1 MNLTID
7 MMLNLKKY
15 GFSFEE
21 FEHDCN
27 PGLVYYFD
35 NCEHII
41 GGKCDES
48 PCTNEDQYIAEK
60 GTWLPN
66 ASHLMLWLQWK
77 QNCDVSIQY
86 TAENRYFYGKVIISE
101 NVEINGSGPDLLCC
115 LYKCV
120 LKICKY
126 EHSQKVPK

>member
-1 MNLTID
+1 
-7 MMLNLKKY
+7 MLNLKKY
-15 GFSFEE
+15 GFSFEQ

-86 TAENRYFYGKVIISE
+86 TAENRYFYGKFGFEVTPFHMGFHTKE
-101 NVEINGSGPDLLCC
+101 KRNK
-115 LYKCV
+115 KCGEDFFHR
-120 LKICKY
+120 KKNTIF
-126 EHSQKVPK
+126 E